1 MSAALVLIIT
11 TTTVYVDINPSFT
24 LRRSSLSASRVSS
37 NSFLHHSSQKMKN
50 EQHDPPPEEDP
61 ESACYRT
68 TTTDRTSE
76 IKCVDVC
83 VEFPSSSSSSSS
95 SSSNN
100 KSRVC
105 RSKPYEEE
113 TSDSKFLACERA
125 CLDAHF
131 ASVSLKFR
139 GDEEKMKEYESVR
152 KRECESGC
160 LRAFFPPEEK
170 QE

>member
-1 MSAALVLIIT
+1 VWDICASGFHKSLNRSILLVHLSLAYFVKCFIFSA
-11 TTTVYVDINPSFT
+11 
-24 LRRSSLSASRVSS
+24 RVH
-37 NSFLHHSSQKMKN
+37 FKMRAK
-50 EQHDPPPEEDP
+50 EQHDPPPEDP

-83 VEFPSSSSSSSS
+83 VEFPSSSSSSDDDAHK
-95 SSSNN
+95 NN
-100 KSRVC
+100 NNSRVC

-139 GDEEKMKEYESVR
+139 GDEEKMKEYESLR

-160 LRAFFPPEEK
+160 LRVFFPEEK
-170 QE
+170 E

>member
-1 MSAALVLIIT
+1 MRA
-11 TTTVYVDINPSFT
+11 
-24 LRRSSLSASRVSS
+24 
-37 NSFLHHSSQKMKN
+37 K

-68 TTTDRTSE
+68 TTTDGTSE

-83 VEFPSSSSSSSS
+83 VEFPSSSDDDANK
-95 SSSNN
+95 NN
-100 KSRVC
+100 NNNSRVC

-139 GDEEKMKEYESVR
+139 GDEEKMKEYESLR

-160 LRAFFPPEEK
+160 LRAFFPEEK
-170 QE
+170 EWEEEEEDSKVVGAFARARDWHPNVRFSTIKHTKSSLRTHKQKD

>member
-1 MSAALVLIIT
+1 VLFIFSA
-11 TTTVYVDINPSFT
+11 
-24 LRRSSLSASRVSS
+24 RVR
-37 NSFLHHSSQKMKN
+37 LQMRAK
-50 EQHDPPPEEDP
+50 EQRDPPPEEDP

-68 TTTDRTSE
+68 TTTDGTSE

-83 VEFPSSSSSSSS
+83 VEFPSSSDDDANK
-95 SSSNN
+95 NN
-100 KSRVC
+100 NNNSRVC

-139 GDEEKMKEYESVR
+139 GDEEKMKEYESLR

-160 LRAFFPPEEK
+160 LRGFFPEEK
-170 QE
+170 E

>member
-1 MSAALVLIIT
+1 
-11 TTTVYVDINPSFT
+11 
-24 LRRSSLSASRVSS
+24 
-37 NSFLHHSSQKMKN
+37 MKN
-50 EQHDPPPEEDP
+50 EQHDPPTEEDP

-160 LRAFFPPEEK
+160 LRAFFRKRSRNEK
-170 QE
+170 KKIIKVVKVLSRARAMDIRTLDLAHDIIKARYIRLQ

>member
-1 MSAALVLIIT
+1 MRA
-11 TTTVYVDINPSFT
+11 
-24 LRRSSLSASRVSS
+24 
-37 NSFLHHSSQKMKN
+37 K
-50 EQHDPPPEEDP
+50 EQHDPPPEDP

-83 VEFPSSSSSSSS
+83 VEFPSSSSSSDDDAHK
-95 SSSNN
+95 NN
-100 KSRVC
+100 NNSRVC

-160 LRAFFPPEEK
+160 LRVFFPEEK
-170 QE
+170 E

>member
-1 MSAALVLIIT
+1 MLFIFSA
-11 TTTVYVDINPSFT
+11 
-24 LRRSSLSASRVSS
+24 RVR
-37 NSFLHHSSQKMKN
+37 LQMRAK

-68 TTTDRTSE
+68 TTTDGTSE

-83 VEFPSSSSSSSS
+83 VEFPSSSDDDANK
-95 SSSNN
+95 NN
-100 KSRVC
+100 NNSRVC

-139 GDEEKMKEYESVR
+139 GDEEKMKEYESLR

-160 LRAFFPPEEK
+160 LRAFFPEEK
-170 QE
+170 E

>member
-83 VEFPSSSSSSSS
+83 VEFPSSSDDDANK
-95 SSSNN
+95 NN
-100 KSRVC
+100 NNSRVC

-160 LRAFFPPEEK
+160 LRAFFPEEK

>member
-1 MSAALVLIIT
+1 
-11 TTTVYVDINPSFT
+11 
-24 LRRSSLSASRVSS
+24 
-37 NSFLHHSSQKMKN
+37 MKN
-50 EQHDPPPEEDP
+50 EQHDPPTEEDP

-160 LRAFFPPEEK
+160 LRAFFPEEK